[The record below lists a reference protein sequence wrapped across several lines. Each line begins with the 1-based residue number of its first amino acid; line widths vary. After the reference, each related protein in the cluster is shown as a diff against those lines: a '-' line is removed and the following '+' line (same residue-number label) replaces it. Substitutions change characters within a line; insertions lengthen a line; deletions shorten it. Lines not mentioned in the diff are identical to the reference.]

1 MSREVDVFIHFL
13 FLIGAI
19 LCWLLNRRKRN
30 LRYIDYCG
38 LFLLVTFVIDGI
50 AAFIMLTSSLE
61 SNLFLYHILTP
72 IQLSLILMMY
82 NNVIKNPAY
91 KRIVL
96 WLIPLFVIISMSIS
110 FIISFTDTLNTYSSL
125 IKYVI
130 VIMSTLLYFFELMM
144 ITPYSKIYYQ
154 PIFWIS
160 VGLLFHSSVSI
171 LFEGLSNYLRT
182 YSESNYGIMATL
194 SSLSNYCLFFFMGI
208 GFIIPNAK
216 SVTNEQ

>member
-96 WLIPLFVIISMSIS
+96 WLIPLFVLISMSIS

-130 VIMSTLLYFFELMM
+130 VIISTLSTFL
-144 ITPYSKIYYQ
+144 
-154 PIFWIS
+154 
-160 VGLLFHSSVSI
+160 
-171 LFEGLSNYLRT
+171 N
-182 YSESNYGIMATL
+182 
-194 SSLSNYCLFFFMGI
+194 
-208 GFIIPNAK
+208 
-216 SVTNEQ
+216 